1 MRKNWISSFLVSSP
15 FKAFRLVVTEH
26 GKSVS
31 YGIVSKEKRK
41 KVEQGREMS
50 EDWEVCA
57 RESRWMEEEEEDVE
71 RRGERVR
78 REDERKGRG
87 IRKRGGRAGREREER
102 QKEASASSRPMSTS
116 VASSRVMIG
125 ALREISETSFFRFF
139 FTMLSLAPL
148 NRGRGGGQ

>member
-1 MRKNWISSFLVSSP
+1 M
-15 FKAFRLVVTEH
+15 
-26 GKSVS
+26 
-31 YGIVSKEKRK
+31 
-41 KVEQGREMS
+41 
-50 EDWEVCA
+50 
-57 RESRWMEEEEEDVE
+57 
-71 RRGERVR
+71 R

-102 QKEASASSRPMSTS
+102 QKEASSRPMSTS

-148 NRGRGGGQ
+148 NRGRGGQ